1 MISGKFVI
9 QAVDSGAYAAQVP
22 SLTPFMPT
30 RQGAAVY
37 AFFDAI
43 QRAEELMRSTG
54 ERCRVISSEPEFDF
68 DQSVDF
74 LPH

>member
-9 QAVDSGAYAAQVP
+9 QAVDSGAYAAKAP
-22 SLTPFMPT
+22 SPTPFIPT

-37 AFFDAI
+37 AYFDAI

-54 ERCRVISSEPEFDF
+54 ERCRVISSELEWDF
-68 DQSVDF
+68 EQSVDF
-74 LPH
+74 PPH